1 MALSKYGTCDVI
13 IQHSKKNLFQNTA
26 YLTLVHQPSKVNFAL
41 LRLPRS
47 EFISPILLGYTNLMV
62 DNSGLKLYVN
72 CMDNNIYCYNL
83 ATYSPEPLIRYV
95 GLRNST
101 FYIKS
106 SLSPDGQYLL
116 SGSSDEKA
124 YIWNIGNPQP
134 LLALVGH
141 TVEVTCVAW
150 SRSADMRV
158 VTCSDDARHKIWR
171 VGPELIENDQLANY
185 RGRTEFCKEYKTQN
199 QLKVRLKMMEN
210 TPRSMRRLVE
220 ENETTPSSVEK
231 AGNKRSYADAMGDL
245 YCHESSDQK
254 RPHVETKG
262 RRLFSPA
269 GTSSMCGHFESCSSN
284 LASILEE
291 FETSAAC
298 TSKPSIDA
306 SPTHLMCFKPKTSFK
321 LTSPLFAQRREI
333 NIKSP
338 ETPSPTTSRAAPAA
352 YYSPTSNLPNFVVNG
367 EAPHL
372 PVQSPK
378 RKLKENVDWL
388 TKIRKQKLMSSINS
402 QLNDKLNG
410 NSGTGHHEQQHFDIA
425 NDICMSPRMQSL
437 RAHEC
442 NNSSLSSPSTS
453 TQSVPKRRSSRSGSQ
468 HSDSGASS
476 PSHKFPNGRRNSET
490 SILRFFSV
498 KSSSTSTSTSS
509 SVQVA
514 PVASCSTVNN

>member
-1 MALSKYGTCDVI
+1 
-13 IQHSKKNLFQNTA
+13 
-26 YLTLVHQPSKVNFAL
+26 
-41 LRLPRS
+41 
-47 EFISPILLGYTNLMV
+47 MV

-124 YIWNIGNPQP
+124 YIWNISNPKP

-150 SRSADMRV
+150 SHSADMRV

-171 VGPELIENDQLANY
+171 IGPELIENDQLANY
-185 RGRTEFCKEYKTQN
+185 RGRTEFCKEYKNQQ

-231 AGNKRSYADAMGDL
+231 VSAKRSYADAMGDL

-254 RPHVETKG
+254 RPHIETKG

-269 GTSSMCGHFESCSSN
+269 GNSSNCRNFESCSSN

-291 FETSAAC
+291 SETSTYTAF
-298 TSKPSIDA
+298 TSKTNSSES
-306 SPTHLMCFKPKTSFK
+306 SPPHFACLKPKTAFK
-321 LTSPLFAQRREI
+321 MTSPLQAQRREI
-333 NIKSP
+333 TLKSP
-338 ETPSPTTSRAAPAA
+338 ETPSPTTSTYKATST
-352 YYSPTSNLPNFVVNG
+352 YCSPTSNLPNFVVNG

-410 NSGTGHHEQQHFDIA
+410 NTGNAHHEQHVDYA

-437 RAHEC
+437 RAVHEC
-442 NNSSLSSPSTS
+442 SSSNLSPSTS
-453 TQSVPKRRSSRSGSQ
+453 NSAPKRRSSRSGSQ
-468 HSDSGASS
+468 HSDTGGS
-476 PSHKFPNGRRNSET
+476 PSHKFPNNRRNSET

-498 KSSSTSTSTSS
+498 KSSTATIVPSATSS
-509 SVQVA
+509 SVPLA

>member
-1 MALSKYGTCDVI
+1 
-13 IQHSKKNLFQNTA
+13 
-26 YLTLVHQPSKVNFAL
+26 
-41 LRLPRS
+41 
-47 EFISPILLGYTNLMV
+47 MV

-83 ATYSPEPLIRYV
+83 ATYSAEPLIRYV

-124 YIWNIGNPQP
+124 YIWNIDNPKP

-150 SRSADMRV
+150 SHSADMRV

-171 VGPELIENDQLANY
+171 VGPELIESDQVASY
-185 RGRTEFCKEYKTQN
+185 RGRTEFCTEYKNAN

-231 AGNKRSYADAMGDL
+231 AGTKRSYADAMGDL

-254 RPHVETKG
+254 RPHVESRG

-269 GTSSMCGHFESCSSN
+269 GNSSNTRTLESCSAN

-291 FETSAAC
+291 SEIASC
-298 TSKPSIDA
+298 TSKTIDC
-306 SPTHLMCFKPKTSFK
+306 LKLKTSFK
-321 LTSPLFAQRREI
+321 MTSPLLAQRREI
-333 NIKSP
+333 VLKSP
-338 ETPSPTTSRAAPAA
+338 ETPSPTTSTTCRPTSAA
-352 YYSPTSNLPNFVVNG
+352 YFSPTSNLPNYVVNG

-410 NSGTGHHEQQHFDIA
+410 SSSSGSAHHEQHADFT

-437 RAHEC
+437 REC
-442 NNSSLSSPSTS
+442 STSSSLSSCTS

-468 HSDSGASS
+468 HSDSGASQS
-476 PSHKFPNGRRNSET
+476 QRFPNSRRNSET

-498 KSSSTSTSTSS
+498 KSSTASS
-509 SVQVA
+509 SSAAA
-514 PVASCSTVNN
+514 PIASCSTINN